1 MFYRILT
8 KNGIEN
14 TNIDG
19 ARDHN
24 FNAGRRSGIVKG
36 ALNQGNFYVSSS
48 GSDAGHTV
56 ILDTCEL
63 RLCGHRVVID
73 EATYWS
79 FRDLPLIPQRY
90 SLVAQVIVDNS
101 ENVTFDLFLQS
112 VDTPLIQ
119 DNLDKTGTGTYQL
132 EIGRYTQQTDGTIT
146 DVVRTADLIT
156 GGISDYNGGAI
167 NIGNVTTNTL
177 ESGMEAE
184 VDVEERFEPED
195 KKTYTDFTF
204 SIPKGDQGIQGI
216 QGEKGE
222 TGATGNGIISISKT
236 GTSKLVDTYTISFTS
251 GATTTFQVTNG
262 KGITKIEK
270 TATSGLVDTYTI
282 TFNDTTTNTFQVT
295 NGAKGDKGDKG
306 DTGVTP
312 NITATATTLPAGSS
326 ATVTKSGTAENPAF
340 AFGIPKGDKGDTGA
354 SAGFGT
360 PTATIDSNVGTPSVT
375 ITASGSDTSKVF
387 NFAFKNIK
395 GEKGDKGDTGATGAT
410 PNISVSATTLSA
422 GSAATATISGSAESP
437 TITFGIPKGDKGDS
451 GTVVSVAGEE
461 KTSIN
466 TDITPI
472 ASSENLI
479 TSGGVHDYPAVTFA
493 ESERQKSKNLLNPK
507 LLIQGATVFANG
519 NFSDDTTY
527 VTTSQKINVEPN
539 SQIVVSANIGIDAD
553 AGFVFFNN
561 GSYVGYAK
569 GVVSTIVP
577 SNANQV
583 VLNFHAT
590 GITPQSIT
598 TPQLEYGSVATD
610 YQSYNGAIV
619 HEKDIADV
627 EHIETIYNI
636 RTKNVLNGVA
646 YTNGIPI
653 GTNIV
658 SNEFAGYKK
667 FIIISSRNADI
678 VTTELNIFNDYANV
692 SGNTVLDQS
701 GDYLVIHSFAFNK
714 SDNSFTFSQ
723 GGYMYVNDGASTFTK
738 ETADS
743 NNLIV
748 EILGVK

>member
-1 MFYRILT
+1 MSYRILT

-36 ALNQGNFYVSSS
+36 ALNQGNFFVSSS

-282 TFNDTTTNTFQVT
+282 TFNDTTTSTFQVT

-306 DTGVTP
+306 DQGIQGEKGDQGIQGVQGEKGEKGDKGDPNTLTIGSVSSGTTP
-312 NITATATTLPAGSS
+312 S
-326 ATVTKSGTAENPAF
+326 ATITGQAPNQTLNLVL
-340 AFGIPKGDKGDTGA
+340 PKGDKGDTGPQ
-354 SAGFGT
+354 G
-360 PTATIDSNVGTPSVT
+360 P
-375 ITASGSDTSKVF
+375 
-387 NFAFKNIK
+387 
-395 GEKGDKGDTGATGAT
+395 KGDT
-410 PNISVSATTLSA
+410 PESDSELSTTSTNPVQNKVLY
-422 GSAATATISGSAESP
+422 SP
-437 TITFGIPKGDKGDS
+437 
-451 GTVVSVAGEE
+451 
-461 KTSIN
+461 
-466 TDITPI
+466 
-472 ASSENLI
+472 
-479 TSGGVHDYPAVTFA
+479 VTFA
-493 ESERQKSKNLLNPK
+493 ESERQKSKNLFNINNCLYRKSSNLGETGTNITTINSNIRITLNPNN
-507 LLIQGATVFANG
+507 LIKVNPNTQYTLSTNNS
-519 NFSDDTTY
+519 NFKYAIGQLTSNKTTLGDSGWQTNSSFTIITSSTTEYLGINFGKTDDSEISETDY
-527 VTTSQKINVEPN
+527 
-539 SQIVVSANIGIDAD
+539 
-553 AGFVFFNN
+553 NN
-561 GSYVGYAK
+561 FLS
-569 GVVSTIVP
+569 SHI
-577 SNANQV
+577 
-583 VLNFHAT
+583 
-590 GITPQSIT
+590 
-598 TPQLEYGSVATD
+598 QLEEGSVATD
-610 YQSYNGAIV
+610 YQPYNGAIV
-619 HEKDIADV
+619 HKKEIADV
-627 EHIETIYNI
+627 EHIEIVYDMSSSDGNI
-636 RTKNVLNGVA
+636 NLGKTSG
-646 YTNGIPI
+646 
-653 GTNIV
+653 IV
-658 SNEFAGYKK
+658 SGGEPINIDLSKYKK
-667 FIIISSRNADI
+667 LI
-678 VTTELNIFNDYANV
+678 VTYCFFNTGFIKYTIDLDSSLLINNSIINISQYMGGA
-692 SGNTVLDQS
+692 
-701 GDYLVIHSFAFNK
+701 
-714 SDNSFTFSQ
+714 NSFNQKNSEGSDGDQYFSNSS
-723 GGYMYVNDGASTFTK
+723 VNAEKTAFTH
-738 ETADS
+738 TLSGWFSSGTISAR
-743 NNLIV
+743 NNNYNSVVVKI
-748 EILGVK
+748 EGVY

>member
-19 ARDHN
+19 ARNYN

-36 ALNQGNFYVSSS
+36 ALNQGNFFASSS
-48 GSDAGHTV
+48 GSNVGHTV

-79 FRDLPLIPQRY
+79 FHDLPQTPQRY
-90 SLVAQVIVDNS
+90 SLIAQVIVDNS

-156 GGISDYNGGAI
+156 GGVGDDDAGEVI
-167 NIGNVTTNTL
+167 NIGNVKTNTL
-177 ESGMEAE
+177 DAGMEAE
-184 VDVEERFEPED
+184 VDIENRYSEEE

-204 SIPKGDQGIQGI
+204 SIPKGGQGIQGV

-282 TFNDTTTNTFQVT
+282 TFNDTTTSTFQVT

-340 AFGIPKGDKGDTGA
+340 AFGIPKGDKGD
-354 SAGFGT
+354 
-360 PTATIDSNVGTPSVT
+360 
-375 ITASGSDTSKVF
+375 
-387 NFAFKNIK
+387 K
-395 GEKGDKGDTGATGAT
+395 GEKGDKGDT
-410 PNISVSATTLSA
+410 PV
-422 GSAATATISGSAESP
+422 
-437 TITFGIPKGDKGDS
+437 
-451 GTVVSVAGEE
+451 
-461 KTSIN
+461 
-466 TDITPI
+466 
-472 ASSENLI
+472 
-479 TSGGVHDYPAVTFA
+479 
-493 ESERQKSKNLLNPK
+493 
-507 LLIQGATVFANG
+507 
-519 NFSDDTTY
+519 
-527 VTTSQKINVEPN
+527 
-539 SQIVVSANIGIDAD
+539 
-553 AGFVFFNN
+553 
-561 GSYVGYAK
+561 
-569 GVVSTIVP
+569 
-577 SNANQV
+577 
-583 VLNFHAT
+583 
-590 GITPQSIT
+590 
-598 TPQLEYGSVATD
+598 
-610 YQSYNGAIV
+610 
-619 HEKDIADV
+619 DV
-627 EHIETIYNI
+627 EHVETIYDMSSSDSNI
-636 RTKNVLNGVA
+636 NWGNTA
-646 YTNGIPI
+646 GIPLY
-653 GTNIV
+653 N
-658 SNEFAGYKK
+658 
-667 FIIISSRNADI
+667 
-678 VTTELNIFNDYANV
+678 ELNIVHDF
-692 SGNTVLDQS
+692 SGFKKYDFIYEPNTR
-701 GDYLVIHSFAFNK
+701 
-714 SDNSFTFSQ
+714 SDNWYCSARTITVYDAIAGDWVFTYFDCVSPSGCYAQNLGGVQIYTQFRMANDKQSVSVISSIISANGDFSNIAS
-723 GGYMYVNDGASTFTK
+723 GYGNFYRLMK
-738 ETADS
+738 
-743 NNLIV
+743 IV
-748 EILGVK
+748 GYK

>member
-8 KNGIEN
+8 KNGVDN

-36 ALNQGNFYVSSS
+36 ALNQGNFFVSSS
-48 GSDAGHTV
+48 GSNVGHTV

-79 FRDLPLIPQRY
+79 FHDLPQTPQRY
-90 SLVAQVIVDNS
+90 SLIAQVIVDNS

-156 GGISDYNGGAI
+156 GGVGDDDAGEVI
-167 NIGNVTTNTL
+167 NIGNVKTNTL
-177 ESGMEAE
+177 DAGMEAE
-184 VDVEERFEPED
+184 VDIENRYSEEE

-204 SIPKGDQGIQGI
+204 SIPKGDQGIQGL

-282 TFNDTTTNTFQVT
+282 TFNDTTTSTFQVT

-340 AFGIPKGDKGDTGA
+340 AFGIPKGDKGD
-354 SAGFGT
+354 
-360 PTATIDSNVGTPSVT
+360 
-375 ITASGSDTSKVF
+375 
-387 NFAFKNIK
+387 K
-395 GEKGDKGDTGATGAT
+395 GEKGDKG
-410 PNISVSATTLSA
+410 N
-422 GSAATATISGSAESP
+422 
-437 TITFGIPKGDKGDS
+437 S
-451 GTVVSVAGEE
+451 GTVISVAGEE
-461 KTSIN
+461 KTSID
-466 TDITPI
+466 TDTTPT
-472 ASSENLI
+472 ANSQNLV

-493 ESERQKSKNLLNPK
+493 ESERQKSA
-507 LLIQGATVFANG
+507 I
-519 NFSDDTTY
+519 S
-527 VTTSQKINVEPN
+527 
-539 SQIVVSANIGIDAD
+539 
-553 AGFVFFNN
+553 
-561 GSYVGYAK
+561 
-569 GVVSTIVP
+569 
-577 SNANQV
+577 
-583 VLNFHAT
+583 
-590 GITPQSIT
+590 
-598 TPQLEYGSVATD
+598 
-610 YQSYNGAIV
+610 GAIV
-619 HEKDIADV
+619 HKKEIVNV
-627 EHIETIYNI
+627 EHVETIYDMSSSDSNI
-636 RTKNVLNGVA
+636 NWGNTAGILLYDALTITHNFSGFKKYDFIYQPTTHSRNWYGSARTITVYDAIAGDGVFTYFDCVSPSSCYAEDLGGIEIYTAFRMAYNKQSVTVLSSQISANGSFSIIDSG
-646 YTNGIPI
+646 YNFYRLIK
-653 GTNIV
+653 IV
-658 SNEFAGYKK
+658 GYK
-667 FIIISSRNADI
+667 
-678 VTTELNIFNDYANV
+678 
-692 SGNTVLDQS
+692 
-701 GDYLVIHSFAFNK
+701 
-714 SDNSFTFSQ
+714 
-723 GGYMYVNDGASTFTK
+723 
-738 ETADS
+738 
-743 NNLIV
+743 
-748 EILGVK
+748 

>member
-19 ARDHN
+19 ARNYN

-36 ALNQGNFYVSSS
+36 ALNQGNFFASSS
-48 GSDAGHTV
+48 GSNVGHTV

-79 FRDLPLIPQRY
+79 FHDLPQTPQRY
-90 SLVAQVIVDNS
+90 SLIAQVIVDNS

-156 GGISDYNGGAI
+156 GGVGDDDAGEVI
-167 NIGNVTTNTL
+167 NIGNVKTNTL
-177 ESGMEAE
+177 DAGMEAE
-184 VDVEERFEPED
+184 VDIENRYSEEE

-204 SIPKGDQGIQGI
+204 SIPKGGQGIQGV

-282 TFNDTTTNTFQVT
+282 TFNDTTTSTFQVT

-340 AFGIPKGDKGDTGA
+340 AFGIPKGDKGD
-354 SAGFGT
+354 
-360 PTATIDSNVGTPSVT
+360 
-375 ITASGSDTSKVF
+375 
-387 NFAFKNIK
+387 K
-395 GEKGDKGDTGATGAT
+395 GEKGDKGDTGVT
-410 PNISVSATTLSA
+410 PNITATATTLPA
-422 GSAATATISGSAESP
+422 GSSATVTKSGTAENP
-437 TITFGIPKGDKGDS
+437 AFAFGIPKGDKGDK
-451 GTVVSVAGEE
+451 GE
-461 KTSIN
+461 KG
-466 TDITPI
+466 DKGDTP
-472 ASSENLI
+472 
-479 TSGGVHDYPAVTFA
+479 V
-493 ESERQKSKNLLNPK
+493 
-507 LLIQGATVFANG
+507 
-519 NFSDDTTY
+519 
-527 VTTSQKINVEPN
+527 
-539 SQIVVSANIGIDAD
+539 
-553 AGFVFFNN
+553 
-561 GSYVGYAK
+561 
-569 GVVSTIVP
+569 
-577 SNANQV
+577 
-583 VLNFHAT
+583 
-590 GITPQSIT
+590 
-598 TPQLEYGSVATD
+598 
-610 YQSYNGAIV
+610 
-619 HEKDIADV
+619 DV
-627 EHIETIYNI
+627 EHVETIYDMSSSDSNI
-636 RTKNVLNGVA
+636 NWGNTA
-646 YTNGIPI
+646 GIPLY
-653 GTNIV
+653 N
-658 SNEFAGYKK
+658 
-667 FIIISSRNADI
+667 
-678 VTTELNIFNDYANV
+678 ELNIVHDF
-692 SGNTVLDQS
+692 SGFKKYDFIYEPNTR
-701 GDYLVIHSFAFNK
+701 
-714 SDNSFTFSQ
+714 SDNWYCSARTITVYDAIAGDWVFTYFDCVSPSGCYAQNLGGVQIYTQFRMANDKQSVSVISSIISANGDFSNIAS
-723 GGYMYVNDGASTFTK
+723 GYGNFYRLMK
-738 ETADS
+738 
-743 NNLIV
+743 IV
-748 EILGVK
+748 GYK